1 MASSFAAQSPADIVN
16 QALARIGYKLRVGS
30 LFDGSLAAKKAL
42 DIYAQTRD
50 ALLRDGDWPFAERNV
65 AGTLLKSAP
74 IQASGGAAYIPPA
87 GWNPAQNPPLPWLYE
102 YAWGSDFLKVRAVK
116 PTPIFV
122 PNFNPQPNIF
132 QVLNDNAFA
141 PPQRVI
147 CCNVPNAIIDYVGQI
162 TDPTTMPSD
171 FISTLAD
178 ALGEG
183 LSPLLANLDVMKIKA
198 AEMGMDESKAMAEQG

>member
-42 DIYAQTRD
+42 DIYVQTRD

-74 IQASGGAAYIPPA
+74 VGGYIPPN
-87 GWNPAQNPPLPWLYE
+87 GWNPATNPPIPWLYE
-102 YAWGSDFLKVRAVK
+102 LAWPADCLKVRAVK

-132 QVLNDNAFA
+132 TVLNDNAFA

-147 CCNVPNAIIDYVGQI
+147 CCNVTSAIIVYTGQV
-162 TDPTTMPSD
+162 TDPTTFPSD
-171 FISTLAD
+171 FVSLFAD

-183 LSPLLANLDVMKIKA
+183 LSPLLASLDVMKIKA
-198 AEMGMDESKAMAEQG
+198 AEMQSDEGKAMMEQG